1 MRWCICPRHQNPS
14 SQSQCYKV
22 NVKALITLSTIL
34 NTWALPWSRFTQCM
48 NLKTK
53 SYKELT
59 ISFWVNEVIRK
70 NMIEVGN
77 TLKSIRS
84 SFWKICAVKSK
95 SWIVSLSSYIESIV
109 VGERII
115 CFASRSREIETTL
128 IVTKR
133 KPNVKTAHLPPMHVI
148 CITLAKKM
156 YSVK

>member
-1 MRWCICPRHQNPS
+1 MPQSKYRGKERWVRGTHLPFPRYYTLAHSPWVPHS
-14 SQSQCYKV
+14 V
-22 NVKALITLSTIL
+22 WNV
-34 NTWALPWSRFTQCM
+34 
-48 NLKTK
+48 KTK

-59 ISFWVNEVIRK
+59 ISFWVNVVMRK
-70 NMIEVGN
+70 NMIEIGN

-84 SFWKICAVKSK
+84 SSSKICTVKSK
-95 SWIVSLSSYIESIV
+95 PWIVSLSSYIESIV

-115 CFASRSREIETTL
+115 CFTSRSREIEITL

-133 KPNVKTAHLPPMHVI
+133 KPNVKTTHLPTMHVI